1 MAGSDERRAVHEYYE
16 LGLELA
22 RLDSGAGLLEF
33 ERTKEIVGRHLPG
46 APSVVADIGG
56 GPGRYALWL
65 AGLGH
70 TVRHRDVVPIH
81 VEQLSGAAGRGD
93 IETAV
98 GDATELD
105 LDDTSV
111 DAVLLLGP
119 LYHLHRRTDRLQALR
134 EARRI
139 VRPGGPVF
147 VAAISRWA
155 AHLHGVL
162 AQQLYRDLP
171 DVLDELSHV
180 ERRGVLRP
188 LFPGSFTGYTHRPRQ
203 LAGEVRAAELELV
216 DLVAVEG
223 AAALL
228 ADLNERM
235 HDPIDRRVVLDV
247 SRALERVPELIGVG
261 PHMLATGRR
270 ADPRLNAGSATR
282 PDTPAPKSRASSAR
296 LSATS

>member
-1 MAGSDERRAVHEYYE
+1 VARGDERRAVLEYYA
-16 LGLELA
+16 LGLEQA
-22 RLDSGAGLLEF
+22 RLDSGSGLLEF
-33 ERTKEIVGRHLPG
+33 ERTKEIISRHLPG
-46 APSVVADIGG
+46 VPSIVADIGG

-70 TVRHRDVVPIH
+70 TVRHRDVVPLH
-81 VEQLSGAAGRGD
+81 VEQLSLAATGQGS
-93 IETAV
+93 IEAAV

-105 LDDTSV
+105 LDDDSV

-119 LYHLHRRTDRLQALR
+119 LYHLTRRRDRLRALN

-139 VRPGGPVF
+139 VRPGGTVF

-171 DVLDELSHV
+171 DILDELGHV
-180 ERRGVLRP
+180 ERHGVLRP

-203 LAGEVRAAELELV
+203 LAGEVRAAELELI

-223 AAALL
+223 AAVLL
-228 ADLNERM
+228 ADLDGRM
-235 HDPIDRRVVLDV
+235 QDPVDRRVVLDT

-261 PHMLATGRR
+261 PHLLATALR
-270 ADPRLNAGSATR
+270 ADGPG
-282 PDTPAPKSRASSAR
+282 
-296 LSATS
+296 

>member
-1 MAGSDERRAVHEYYE
+1 MARSDERRAVLEHYA
-16 LGLELA
+16 LGLEQA
-22 RLDSGAGLLEF
+22 RLDSGSGLLEF
-33 ERTKEIVGRHLPG
+33 ERTKEIVSRHLP
-46 APSVVADIGG
+46 AVPSIVADIGG
-56 GPGRYALWL
+56 GPGRYTLWL

-70 TVRHRDVVPIH
+70 AVRHRDVVPLH
-81 VEQLSGAAGRGD
+81 VEQLSLGVAGRGD
-93 IETAV
+93 VETAV

-105 LDDTSV
+105 LDDSSV

-119 LYHLHRRTDRLQALR
+119 LYHLHRRSDRLRALR

-139 VRPGGPVF
+139 VRPGGTVF

-171 DVLDELSHV
+171 DILEELNHV
-180 ERRGVLRP
+180 ERHGVLRP

-223 AAALL
+223 AAVLL
-228 ADLNERM
+228 DDLNERM
-235 HDPIDRRVVLDV
+235 QHPVDRRVVLDT

-261 PHMLATGRR
+261 PHLLATGRR
-270 ADPRLNAGSATR
+270 ADQPH
-282 PDTPAPKSRASSAR
+282 
-296 LSATS
+296 